1 MNTLKQ
7 CNEMITFWTAKEE
20 SEQKTV
26 VLKYWLKQK
35 QLLTPKRKIETI
47 IKNIKKNEDKLEV
60 LQGYC
65 DTYRQGHMECTNN
78 SLNVWEPTAKN
89 NNMKNTVYSK
99 LSKLDDELKAVIK
112 GLNVSSEKAIELLVE
127 KGLCGE
133 IAYDMVAEW
142 EV

>member
-7 CNEMITFWTAKEE
+7 CNEMVNFWTGKEA

-35 QLLTPKRKIETI
+35 ELLKPKRKIETI
-47 IKNIKKNEDKLEV
+47 VKDIKKAEDKLEV

-65 DTYRQGHMECTNN
+65 DSYKQGHMEYTN
-78 SLNVWEPTAKN
+78 SRLNVWEPTAKN
-89 NNMKNTVYSK
+89 NNMQKTVYSK
-99 LSKLDDELKAVIK
+99 LSKLDDELKEVIK

-127 KGLCGE
+127 KGVYSE
-133 IAYDMVAEW
+133 IAYDMITEW